1 MKYRLI
7 LKTVFVSLM
16 ASVILGACKKGEDI
30 TELGDTG
37 NTFIKLLGGGGDPAV
52 VAMDVDPAFETIK
65 LLDVRRDANSTASL
79 NQPATI
85 TITNTQAFLDEYN
98 DANGTS
104 YEILPPASYTIT
116 PASGVTVSGDTW
128 TITLAPGEHARE
140 IAVTLNKPTM
150 DLSLQYGFGFQIT
163 QTTSGVVSM
172 AAGTQIVNPLIKNV
186 YDGVYEVTG
195 SMADAGSA
203 TLAGLFPMQYHLLTT
218 GATSVAGWDP
228 EYWVDYFIPI
238 QSGPDVSGYGSFSPV
253 FNFDNDGNVISVVN
267 IYGQPAG
274 NGRYAALDPS
284 GINKRDPATGDI
296 DVKFFMYQPA
306 SVPLPNPR
314 VKFDWH
320 MKYVGPR

>member
-1 MKYRLI
+1 MKNKLQNWKI
-7 LKTVFVSLM
+7 VLCLAAFSFCLMSCIKDDVEDLKDEGATVV
-16 ASVILGACKKGEDI
+16 
-30 TELGDTG
+30 
-37 NTFIKLLGGGGDPAV
+37 KLLGGGGDAIVKP
-52 VAMDVDPAFETIK
+52 MDVDPPVETIN
-65 LLDVRRDANSTASL
+65 LLDVRRDASSQAML
-79 NQPATI
+79 NLPATI
-85 TITNTQAFLDEYN
+85 TITNTQVFLDSFN
-98 DANGTS
+98 AHNGTH
-104 YEILPPASYTIT
+104 YELLPPSSYTIT

-128 TITLAPGEHARE
+128 TITLAPGEHARQ
-140 IAVTLNKPTM
+140 IDVTLNKPTM

-163 QTTSGVVSM
+163 QTTAGVVSM

-195 SMADAGSA
+195 SMVDAGSA
-203 TLAGLFPMQYHLLTT
+203 ALGGLFPMNYHLLTT

-228 EYWVDYFIPI
+228 DYWVDYFIPI
-238 QSGPDVSGYGSFSPV
+238 ASGPDVSGYGSFSPI
-253 FNFDNDGNVISVVN
+253 FNFDVDGNVISVTN

-320 MKYVGPR
+320 MEYVGPR

>member
-1 MKYRLI
+1 MKYTTI
-7 LKTVFVSLM
+7 LKNLFVPLM
-16 ASVILGACKKGEDI
+16 ACVILVACKKGEDI
-30 TELGDTG
+30 TDLGDTG

-65 LLDVRRDANSTASL
+65 VLDVRRDANSSASL

-85 TITNTQAFLDEYN
+85 TITNTQVFLDSYN
-98 DANGTS
+98 VHNGTN
-104 YEILPPASYTIT
+104 YEILPPVSYTIT

-150 DLSLQYGFGFQIT
+150 DLSLQYGFGFQII
-163 QTTSGVVSM
+163 QTTSGVVSK
-172 AAGTQIVNPLIKNV
+172 ASGTQIVNPLIKNV

-195 SMADAGSA
+195 TMADAGNPGL
-203 TLAGLFPMQYHLLTT
+203 TGLFPMNYHLLTT

-228 EYWVDYFIPI
+228 DYWVDYFIPI
-238 QSGPDVSGYGSFSPV
+238 QSGADVSGYGSFSPI
-253 FNFDNDGNVISVVN
+253 FNFDNNGNVISVTN
-267 IYGQPAG
+267 RYGQPAG

-284 GINKRDPATGDI
+284 GINKRDPVTGDI
-296 DVKFFMYQPA
+296 DVKFFMYQP
-306 SVPLPNPR
+306 SVVPLPNPR